1 MKEKL
6 KANKNLI
13 IGLVAVV
20 VVAVIILCVGLFA
33 KPSYK
38 KQIKEFAKACASEE
52 KMEKFVKKNVNLRA
66 YYAMQESDEPKDMDA
81 EYKKAKS
88 KDYKNDEFVDK
99 VVEAFKSYAEGET
112 EIKVKDIGKMKK
124 TSSDDGLLGK
134 TLSDVKDMKT
144 VKFKMEAEGEEVDCY
159 AFFYKGKILMV
170 MPDLDLGL

>member
-20 VVAVIILCVGLFA
+20 VVALIIVGVALFA

-38 KQIKEFAKACASEE
+38 KQIKEFAKACENAD

-66 YYAMQESDEPKDMDA
+66 YYAMQESEEPKDMDA

-88 KDYKNDEFVDK
+88 KDYKDDEFVKK
-99 VVEAFKSYAEGET
+99 VVEAFKTYAEGET
-112 EIKVKDIGKMKK
+112 KIKVKEIGKMKK

-134 TLSDVKDMKT
+134 TLSEVKDMKT
-144 VKFKMEAEGEEVDCY
+144 VKFKMEADGEEADCY

-170 MPDLDLGL
+170 MPDIDLGL